1 MNVFKLQDFIPVY
14 VLSGELLGVS
24 WSVREGP
31 LEK

>member
-1 MNVFKLQDFIPVY
+1 MNVFKLQDFIPVF
-14 VLSGELLGVS
+14 VLRGELLGVS

>member
-1 MNVFKLQDFIPVY
+1 MHVFKLQHFNPVY

-24 WSVREGP
+24 WSVRDGR